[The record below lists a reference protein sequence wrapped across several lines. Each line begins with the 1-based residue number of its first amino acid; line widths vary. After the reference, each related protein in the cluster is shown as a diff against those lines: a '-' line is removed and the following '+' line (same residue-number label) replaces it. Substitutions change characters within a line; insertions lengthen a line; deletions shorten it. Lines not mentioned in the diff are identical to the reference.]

1 MIMDLEVFCKLK
13 RTSCIM
19 ETIIISIIIL
29 EVTPWHIN
37 GACTAPLGASKY
49 TDCVYKFNSNL
60 V

>member
-1 MIMDLEVFCKLK
+1 MGLEVFCKLK

-29 EVTPWHIN
+29 QGIPRDMK
-37 GACTAPLGASKY
+37 AFYTAPLGAAKY
-49 TDCVYKFNSNL
+49 IDCVYKFSATL